1 MDILPHQI
9 MRAIALGMRD
19 TVLGSSTIWLCASC
33 QTCSTRCPND
43 IDIAGIMDVLR
54 QIALAY
60 GIKPKEPEV
69 PLFHQTFLNSIKRHG
84 KVFELGMIGT
94 YKLKTRDF
102 FSDMKLGMEMLKRGK
117 LKLLPHRVRNLKEIK
132 EIFKKVD

>member
-9 MRAIALGMRD
+9 MRAIQLGLRSN
-19 TVLGSSTIWLCASC
+19 VLGSSTIWLCASC

-54 QIALAY
+54 QVALEY

-69 PLFHQTFLNSIKRHG
+69 PAFHLTFLNSIKRHG
-84 KVFELGMIGT
+84 KVFELGMMGT

-102 FSDMKLGMEMLKRGK
+102 FSDLKLGMDMFKKGK
-117 LKLLPHRVRNLKEIK
+117 FKLLPHRVQNLKEIK
-132 EIFKKVD
+132 EIFRKVD

>member
-9 MRAIALGMRD
+9 MRAIMLGLRD
-19 TVLGSSTIWLCASC
+19 SVLSSSTIWLCASC

-60 GIKPKEPEV
+60 GIKAKEPEV
-69 PLFHQTFLNSIKRHG
+69 PIFHQTFLNSIKRHG
-84 KVFELGMIGT
+84 RVFELGMMGT
-94 YKLKTRDF
+94 YKLKTRDL
-102 FSDMKLGMEMLKRGK
+102 FSDAKLGIEMLKKGK
-117 LKLLPHRVRNLKEIK
+117 FKLLPHRVRNLKEIK